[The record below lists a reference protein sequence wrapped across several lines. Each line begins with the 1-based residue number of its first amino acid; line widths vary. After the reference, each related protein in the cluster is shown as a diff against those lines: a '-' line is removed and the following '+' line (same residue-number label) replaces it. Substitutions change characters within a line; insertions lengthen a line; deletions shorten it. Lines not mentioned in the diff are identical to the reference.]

1 LWWKLAAV
9 RAIKKRKK
17 KSTKRVQASA
27 KNNQKKRLKE
37 SGKRSTLESQPSLEF
52 ESIFLLYFTAVPVLS
67 VCTLSVF
74 VLSQNIGYCKSRSDF
89 CLL

>member
-1 LWWKLAAV
+1 LWWKLATV

-27 KNNQKKRLKE
+27 KNNQKKRSKE
-37 SGKRSTLESQPSLEF
+37 SGKRSTLESLPSFEF
-52 ESIFLLYFTAVPVLS
+52 ESIFLLHFTVVPILF

-74 VLSQNIGYCKSRSDF
+74 DLSQTIGYCKSRSNF
-89 CLL
+89 CLF